1 MVNIGGKLS
10 VVIPAYNEGER
21 IYKNILETIKIVGG
35 FVKDFEIVV
44 VNDGSRDNTK
54 AEIKRAM
61 KQDARIRIVTSN
73 NNYGKG
79 RAIISG
85 IAETTGDYIVFLD
98 ADLELY
104 PDQIEG
110 FLNKMIR
117 DHDDV
122 VIGSKLHKDSQLVYP
137 FSRKVMSMCYYL
149 MLLVLFRLKLK
160 DTQTGLKLFKTETI
174 KPVAH
179 LIKTSGFAYD
189 IEILAAIN
197 RRGYKIGEMP
207 VKVVYVRERG
217 NRRIGIKDI
226 MQAFRDTWMIFYRL
240 YFKKYYD

>member
-1 MVNIGGKLS
+1 MVNINGRLS
-10 VVIPAYNEGER
+10 IVMPAYNEGER
-21 IYKNILETIKIVGG
+21 IYHNILETIGVVGG
-35 FVKDFEIVV
+35 FVQDFELVA

-61 KQDARIRIVTSN
+61 EKDSRVRMVTSDTN
-73 NNYGKG
+73 HGKG

-110 FLNKMIR
+110 FLKKMIR

-137 FSRKVMSMCYYL
+137 VYRKVMSMCYYL

-160 DTQTGLKLFKTETI
+160 DTQTGLKLFRADVI

-197 RRGYKIGEMP
+197 RRGGQIGEMP

-217 NRRIGIKDI
+217 NRRIGLSDI
-226 MQAFRDTWMIFYRL
+226 AKAFRDTWVIFYRL
-240 YFKKYYD
+240 YIKKYYD

>member
-10 VVIPAYNEGER
+10 IVIPAYNEGER
-21 IYKNILETIKIVGG
+21 IYKNILETIEVVGG
-35 FVKDFEIVV
+35 FIKDFEIVA
-44 VNDGSRDNTK
+44 VNDGSCDNTK

-61 KQDARIRIVTSN
+61 KQDSRVHIVTSERN
-73 NNYGKG
+73 HGKG

-85 IAETTGDYIVFLD
+85 IAQTTGDYIVFLD

-110 FLNKMIR
+110 FFNKMIR

-122 VIGSKLHKDSQLVYP
+122 VIGSKMHKDSQLVYP
-137 FSRKVMSMCYYL
+137 LYRKVMSICYYL
-149 MLLVLFRLKLK
+149 MLLTLFRLKLK
-160 DTQTGLKLFKTETI
+160 DTQTGLKLFKADTI
-174 KPVAH
+174 KSVAH

-207 VKVVYVRERG
+207 VKVVYVRERRS
-217 NRRIGIKDI
+217 RRIGIKHLI
-226 MQAFRDTWMIFYRL
+226 QAFRDTWIIFYRL

>member
-10 VVIPAYNEGER
+10 IVIPAYNEGER

-110 FLNKMIR
+110 FLNKMIC

-137 FSRKVMSMCYYL
+137 FGRKVMSMCYYL

-160 DTQTGLKLFKTETI
+160 DTQTGLKLFKKETI